1 MEVKFKKGQSVRITK
16 RNGEI
21 IDGIVRDWDYNICT
35 FVREYNKKKKKNGQV
50 WTVICVPEDAIK
62 EL

>member
-21 IDGIVRDWDYNICT
+21 IDGIVEKPLNFDPFGHARFAHL
-35 FVREYNKKKKKNGQV
+35 FVLY
-50 WTVICVPEDAIK
+50 D
-62 EL
+62 

>member
-1 MEVKFKKGQSVRITK
+1 MEAKFKKGQSVRITK

-35 FVREYNKKKKKNGQV
+35 FVREYNIDYMKNGQV
-50 WTVICVPEDAIK
+50 WTVRCFP
-62 EL
+62 

>member
-21 IDGIVRDWDYNICT
+21 IDGGKYKVT
-35 FVREYNKKKKKNGQV
+35 
-50 WTVICVPEDAIK
+50 
-62 EL
+62 